1 MTLSPASSRVS
12 AGLSQRKVLVR
23 RTWGGRLSWRGS
35 GETQVPH
42 ISEGQLVGHR
52 PFTSG
57 PVGCDPP
64 TREEAD
70 EGSF

>member
-12 AGLSQRKVLVR
+12 AGLSQGKVLVR

-42 ISEGQLVGHR
+42 ISEG
-52 PFTSG
+52 
-57 PVGCDPP
+57 
-64 TREEAD
+64 
-70 EGSF
+70 